1 MLNKNSINE
10 VNNSKIGEFTIPLY
24 NSYCFSNIFGTIK
37 NLFGLEDEKSLP
49 KDTIK
54 KEKECNKVI
63 FFLVDA
69 FGWKFYSKYKNKSKV
84 LSLFEEKGIVSKL
97 TAQFPSSTSGE
108 ITTAL
113 TNLDV
118 NNHGI
123 GDWYYYEPMVDDNI
137 TAFLFKSTFLKGN
150 ENLKNLGIKPE
161 DFLPKESFFSEL
173 LDNGIKTI
181 SYQNTN
187 LNSSSYSKYMFRDA
201 NLKNFNSYEDL
212 KEKLLEDLKRNNE
225 KEYYYIYLPKIDSIG
240 HEFGDTSKNFE
251 EEVEN
256 FLIFLDS
263 FYEEIKDSIEN
274 SVMLLS
280 ADHGQIESDLDDI
293 IYLNLEIENIYKY
306 LKRNKRG
313 DIYSPCGY
321 YRDVF
326 LHVKE
331 EYIDE
336 LKEILK
342 KHLEGKALVFT
353 IEECEKLNIFKNLT
367 KKAKKRIGDI
377 IILPLRNKCIWFYE
391 EGMFSVNVKGV
402 HGGLSKDEIEIPFLY
417 IDI

>member
-1 MLNKNSINE
+1 
-10 VNNSKIGEFTIPLY
+10 
-24 NSYCFSNIFGTIK
+24 
-37 NLFGLEDEKSLP
+37 
-49 KDTIK
+49 
-54 KEKECNKVI
+54 
-63 FFLVDA
+63 
-69 FGWKFYSKYKNKSKV
+69 
-84 LSLFEEKGIVSKL
+84 
-97 TAQFPSSTSGE
+97 
-108 ITTAL
+108 
-113 TNLDV
+113 
-118 NNHGI
+118 
-123 GDWYYYEPMVDDNI
+123 
-137 TAFLFKSTFLKGN
+137 
-150 ENLKNLGIKPE
+150 
-161 DFLPKESFFSEL
+161 
-173 LDNGIKTI
+173 
-181 SYQNTN
+181 
-187 LNSSSYSKYMFRDA
+187 MFRDA
-201 NLKNFNSYEDL
+201 NLKNFASYEDL
-212 KEKLLEDLKRNNE
+212 REKLLEDLKRNNE

-263 FYEEIKDSIEN
+263 FYEEIKDSVEN

-377 IILPLRNKCIWFYE
+377 IILPLKNKCIWFYE

-402 HGGLSKDEIEIPFLY
+402 HGGLSKDEMEIPFLY